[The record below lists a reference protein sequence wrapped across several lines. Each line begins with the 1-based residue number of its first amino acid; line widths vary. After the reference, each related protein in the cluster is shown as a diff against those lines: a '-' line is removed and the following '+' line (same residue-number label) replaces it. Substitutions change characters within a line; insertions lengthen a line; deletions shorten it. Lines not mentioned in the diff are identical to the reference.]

1 MSGSYALTVGEGLKV
16 HRPAPI
22 VLYDDRRFG
31 SFSVAEPDSSDPS
44 SFDRLLRFLM
54 RKGRSR
60 EDAEDLIQEAML
72 RLHTY
77 AREDVQNKDAFLRC
91 AVRNLAID
99 QFRRDRSRLQGE
111 VPIEDIDRQS
121 PLIAPRSDP

>member
-1 MSGSYALTVGEGLKV
+1 MSGSYTVGEGLKA
-16 HRPAPI
+16 RLPAPI
-22 VLYDDRRFG
+22 MLYDDRTFG
-31 SFSVAEPDSSDPS
+31 SFSVAELDSSDPA
-44 SFDRLLRFLM
+44 SFNRLLRFLM

-77 AREDVQNKDAFLRC
+77 DREDVQNKEAFLRC

-99 QFRRDRSRLQGE
+99 QYRRDRSRLQGE
-111 VPIEDIDRQS
+111 VPIEDVAIAARRS
-121 PLIAPRSDP
+121 CHVPLG

>member
-22 VLYDDRRFG
+22 VLYDDRRFA
-31 SFSVAEPDSSDPS
+31 SFSVAEPDSSDPA

-60 EDAEDLIQEAML
+60 EDAEDLIQEA
-72 RLHTY
+72 
-77 AREDVQNKDAFLRC
+77 
-91 AVRNLAID
+91 
-99 QFRRDRSRLQGE
+99 RS
-111 VPIEDIDRQS
+111 D
-121 PLIAPRSDP
+121 PRSDSR